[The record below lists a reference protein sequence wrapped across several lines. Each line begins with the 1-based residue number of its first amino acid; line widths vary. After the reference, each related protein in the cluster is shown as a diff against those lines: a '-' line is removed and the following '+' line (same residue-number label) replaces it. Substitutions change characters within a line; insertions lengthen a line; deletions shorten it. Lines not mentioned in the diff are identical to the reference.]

1 MIHAKLRKRWIA
13 QVTINIA
20 DDEELLA
27 LAAKAGSVT
36 ARYPDKA
43 EPLIWQGI
51 ILSTWAG
58 AKGGLGALS
67 LAKESRKQLEAAI
80 AIDPDALQGSAYTSL
95 GTLYF
100 KVPGWPIGFGDT
112 AKAKELLQQALTINP
127 EGIDPNFFYGEFL
140 LEEDRYA
147 ESVAA
152 LNKALQ
158 AAPRPDR
165 PIADA
170 GRKAEIQATLAEARK
185 QLQWADGYLATHD
198 YPKAYLHAHRAMRP
212 LRLLGRAEWEAARVR
227 LLESFRQRT
236 RRTLKILLVT
246 YVGLT
251 ASETALLLVCGMG
264 PFDAVTHAFA
274 TIATGGFSTSDG
286 SIGHFDSAAVDIV
299 TTIFMIIG
307 SLPFLLYF
315 QAAR

>member
-1 MIHAKLRKRWIA
+1 MKCIRGMTGGLIAALLFLLTTQTCAAALTDDISQLQHEWAVIKYQTAESEQEKRYE
-13 QVTINIA
+13 T
-20 DDEELLA
+20 

-36 ARYPDKA
+36 ARYPGKA
-43 EPLIWQGI
+43 EPLIWEGI

-58 AKGGLGALS
+58 ARGGLGALS

-147 ESVAA
+147 ESVAV

-185 QLQWADGYLATHD
+185 HLD
-198 YPKAYLHAHRAMRP
+198 
-212 LRLLGRAEWEAARVR
+212 
-227 LLESFRQRT
+227 
-236 RRTLKILLVT
+236 
-246 YVGLT
+246 
-251 ASETALLLVCGMG
+251 
-264 PFDAVTHAFA
+264 
-274 TIATGGFSTSDG
+274 
-286 SIGHFDSAAVDIV
+286 
-299 TTIFMIIG
+299 
-307 SLPFLLYF
+307 
-315 QAAR
+315 

>member
-1 MIHAKLRKRWIA
+1 MMNIHAMQASLLATLLFLLTTQTCAADMTDDISQLQHEWAVIKYQTSESEQEKLY
-13 QVTINIA
+13 
-20 DDEELLA
+20 EA

-112 AKAKELLQQALTINP
+112 EKAEELLQQALAINP
-127 EGIDPNFFYGEFL
+127 DGIDPNFFYGEFL

-170 GRKAEIQATLAEARK
+170 GRKTEIKETLAMARK
-185 QLQWADGYLATHD
+185 NLD
-198 YPKAYLHAHRAMRP
+198 
-212 LRLLGRAEWEAARVR
+212 
-227 LLESFRQRT
+227 
-236 RRTLKILLVT
+236 
-246 YVGLT
+246 
-251 ASETALLLVCGMG
+251 
-264 PFDAVTHAFA
+264 
-274 TIATGGFSTSDG
+274 
-286 SIGHFDSAAVDIV
+286 
-299 TTIFMIIG
+299 
-307 SLPFLLYF
+307 
-315 QAAR
+315 

>member
-1 MIHAKLRKRWIA
+1 MQASLLATLLFLLTTQTCAADMTDDISQLQHEWAVIKYQTSESEQEKLY
-13 QVTINIA
+13 
-20 DDEELLA
+20 EA

-112 AKAKELLQQALTINP
+112 EKAEELLQQALAINP
-127 EGIDPNFFYGEFL
+127 DGIDPNFFYGEFL

-170 GRKAEIQATLAEARK
+170 GRKTEIKATLAMARK
-185 QLQWADGYLATHD
+185 NLD
-198 YPKAYLHAHRAMRP
+198 
-212 LRLLGRAEWEAARVR
+212 
-227 LLESFRQRT
+227 
-236 RRTLKILLVT
+236 
-246 YVGLT
+246 
-251 ASETALLLVCGMG
+251 
-264 PFDAVTHAFA
+264 
-274 TIATGGFSTSDG
+274 
-286 SIGHFDSAAVDIV
+286 
-299 TTIFMIIG
+299 
-307 SLPFLLYF
+307 
-315 QAAR
+315 

>member
-1 MIHAKLRKRWIA
+1 MMTIRGMTGNLLAVLSFLLTTQTCAAEMTDDIRQLQLEWAVIKYQTAESGQEKLY
-13 QVTINIA
+13 
-20 DDEELLA
+20 EA

-43 EPLIWQGI
+43 EPHIWEGI

-67 LAKESRKQLEAAI
+67 LARESRKQLETAI
-80 AIDPDALQGSAYTSL
+80 AIDPDAMQGSAYTSL

-100 KVPGWPIGFGDT
+100 KVPGWPVGFGDT
-112 AKAKELLQQALTINP
+112 EKAEELLKQALVINP
-127 EGIDPNFFYGEFL
+127 DGIDPNFFYGEFL

-170 GRKAEIQATLAEARK
+170 GRKAEIQETLAKARK
-185 QLQWADGYLATHD
+185 H
-198 YPKAYLHAHRAMRP
+198 
-212 LRLLGRAEWEAARVR
+212 
-227 LLESFRQRT
+227 LE
-236 RRTLKILLVT
+236 
-246 YVGLT
+246 
-251 ASETALLLVCGMG
+251 
-264 PFDAVTHAFA
+264 
-274 TIATGGFSTSDG
+274 
-286 SIGHFDSAAVDIV
+286 
-299 TTIFMIIG
+299 
-307 SLPFLLYF
+307 
-315 QAAR
+315 

>member
-1 MIHAKLRKRWIA
+1 MMTIRGMTGSLLAALLFLLTTQTCAAAMPDDIRQLQHEWAVIKYQTAESEQEKLY
-13 QVTINIA
+13 
-20 DDEELLA
+20 EA
-27 LAAKAGSVT
+27 LAAKAGSVA
-36 ARYPDKA
+36 ARYPDNA

-112 AKAKELLQQALTINP
+112 EKAEELLKQALVINP
-127 EGIDPNFFYGEFL
+127 DGIDPNFFYGEFL

-170 GRKAEIQATLAEARK
+170 GRKAEIQEVLAKARK
-185 QLQWADGYLATHD
+185 HLD
-198 YPKAYLHAHRAMRP
+198 
-212 LRLLGRAEWEAARVR
+212 
-227 LLESFRQRT
+227 
-236 RRTLKILLVT
+236 
-246 YVGLT
+246 
-251 ASETALLLVCGMG
+251 
-264 PFDAVTHAFA
+264 
-274 TIATGGFSTSDG
+274 
-286 SIGHFDSAAVDIV
+286 
-299 TTIFMIIG
+299 
-307 SLPFLLYF
+307 
-315 QAAR
+315 

>member
-1 MIHAKLRKRWIA
+1 MMSIRGMTGNLIA
-13 QVTINIA
+13 ALLFLLTTQTCA
-20 DDEELLA
+20 AAMTDDISQLQHEWAIIKYQTAESEQEKQYQA

-36 ARYPDKA
+36 ALYPDKA
-43 EPLIWQGI
+43 EPLIWEGI

-67 LAKESRKQLEAAI
+67 LGKESRKQLEAAI

-112 AKAKELLQQALTINP
+112 EMAEELLQQALTINP
-127 EGIDPNFFYGEFL
+127 DGIDPNFFYGEFL

-147 ESVAA
+147 ESVAV

-170 GRKAEIQATLAEARK
+170 GRKTEIQETLAEARK
-185 QLQWADGYLATHD
+185 
-198 YPKAYLHAHRAMRP
+198 
-212 LRLLGRAEWEAARVR
+212 LL
-227 LLESFRQRT
+227 
-236 RRTLKILLVT
+236 
-246 YVGLT
+246 
-251 ASETALLLVCGMG
+251 
-264 PFDAVTHAFA
+264 D
-274 TIATGGFSTSDG
+274 
-286 SIGHFDSAAVDIV
+286 
-299 TTIFMIIG
+299 
-307 SLPFLLYF
+307 
-315 QAAR
+315 